1 MLSKSAGKTN
11 QDTRRLQHLSL
22 LDYVA
27 YAGLARTY
35 QHDLFNNLVAKSALK
50 DPIYKST
57 RVVAASGTC
66 FLPTRSKSKTT
77 LSVL

>member
-1 MLSKSAGKTN
+1 MLPKSAGKTN
-11 QDTRRLQHLSL
+11 QDTRRPQNL
-22 LDYVA
+22 LLFDYVA

-35 QHDLFNNLVAKSALK
+35 QHDLFNNLIVKSALR
-50 DPIYKST
+50 DLIYKST

-66 FLPTRSKSKTT
+66 FLQMRSKSKTT